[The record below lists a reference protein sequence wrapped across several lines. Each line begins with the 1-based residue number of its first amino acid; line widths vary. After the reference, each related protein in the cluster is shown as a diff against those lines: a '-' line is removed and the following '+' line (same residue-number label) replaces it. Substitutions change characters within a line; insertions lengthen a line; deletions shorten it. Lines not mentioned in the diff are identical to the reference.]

1 MRKRTLRKKRN
12 NKKRNNR
19 KTKRS
24 RKKKR
29 KKRSYKLMK
38 GGSMAGN
45 FFRFLAGEND
55 KDKFRASELKELN
68 EYKKQQA
75 EENRLEQKEEIDS
88 NNEKL
93 QREQNEELEQYK
105 KSKEVIDSDNI
116 DVIDKINNLD
126 KGMTENNNLNVL
138 KGGGML
144 ADIMK
149 VENTNFNK
157 WFSGSTNAYKDVV
170 KRMDPYGIENKNWKR
185 EIVNGN
191 PLHLEDNST
200 KKQNSNE
207 TFVDQCPQSGG
218 KRRRRRRKR
227 RTNKK
232 KSQKKKYSKK
242 KK

>member
-1 MRKRTLRKKRN
+1 MRRRTVRRKRK

-19 KTKRS
+19 KTNKIRR
-24 RKKKR
+24 RKH

-45 FFRFLAGEND
+45 FFRFLAGENE

-75 EENRLEQKEEIDS
+75 EEARVEQKEEIDL

-93 QREQNEELEQYK
+93 EREQNEELEEYK

-126 KGMTENNNLNVL
+126 KGMSEDSNLNVL

-144 ADIMK
+144 SDIMK
-149 VENTNFNK
+149 AENTNFNK

-185 EIVNGN
+185 EVVNGN
-191 PLHLEDNST
+191 PIHVEDTSE
-200 KKQNSNE
+200 KNE
-207 TFVDQCPQSGG
+207 V
-218 KRRRRRRKR
+218 
-227 RTNKK
+227 NENNY
-232 KSQKKKYSKK
+232 KSHYIL
-242 KK
+242 